1 MINHASATPKYIQLA
16 ENLEELISKGEI
28 KADERLYSENE
39 LCKKYDVSRITVR
52 QALSILEAKDLIYTV
67 HGKGTFVKMPTL
79 SQSLTEIVSF
89 SKMLSLKGLKGSTK
103 IESFSPSSKNCKARE
118 LLKLNEE
125 EKLQRLN
132 LLGFVESSP
141 VTFYRSYFN
150 EELGEKM
157 YNQALKMESMKK
169 PFTTLDLY
177 KALNIKLS
185 HVEQTITAEVTDSE
199 TNAVFGLNENGALVV
214 LESVFYDAHSNPIE
228 YKIGRYRSDFYSF
241 KMKRMLK

>member
-1 MINHASATPKYIQLA
+1 MILFNKKAVLLIPVYLLYIILILYFVTLA
-16 ENLEELISKGEI
+16 DADILI
-28 KADERLYSENE
+28 
-39 LCKKYDVSRITVR
+39 
-52 QALSILEAKDLIYTV
+52 QAFTDKVFVYLIV
-67 HGKGTFVKMPTL
+67 PPFACGI
-79 SQSLTEIVSF
+79 SL
-89 SKMLSLKGLKGSTK
+89 
-103 IESFSPSSKNCKARE
+103 IE
-118 LLKLNEE
+118 
-125 EKLQRLN
+125 
-132 LLGFVESSP
+132 
-141 VTFYRSYFN
+141 
-150 EELGEKM
+150 
-157 YNQALKMESMKK
+157 ESMKK